1 MHMLA
6 ITRLSIR
13 PYTHIT
19 ACSIKEIIFFKTNV
33 QNLEKLERVYDG
45 DIDCIFKIK

>member
-1 MHMLA
+1 MHMLD

-19 ACSIKEIIFFKTNV
+19 ACSIKIFFFKTNV